1 MESGDGEEKKKEVSL
16 QGLFVREYPVTGSG
30 AGLEDARAGVGAG
43 NGWLFRTCRAVFM
56 Q

>member
-1 MESGDGEEKKKEVSL
+1 MESGDGEEEKKEVSL
-16 QGLFVREYPVTGSG
+16 RGLFVREYLVTGLG

-43 NGWLFRTCRAVFM
+43 NGWLFRTCRTAFM